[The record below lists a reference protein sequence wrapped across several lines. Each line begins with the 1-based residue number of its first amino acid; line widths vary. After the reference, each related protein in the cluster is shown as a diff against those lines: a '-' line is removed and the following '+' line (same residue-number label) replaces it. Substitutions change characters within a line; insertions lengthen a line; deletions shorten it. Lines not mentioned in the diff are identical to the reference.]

1 MCGLLDTNQ
10 FALSLL
16 ARIITL
22 SNLVV
27 YLTES
32 IKMKKSL
39 LVLAL
44 AAAFSPMLAQAE
56 AGDIVVRLRATNINP
71 SESSKLGEKTASA
84 YSAGIADA
92 LYGSTSANLQVDS
105 NTIPEL
111 DISYYVTKNIA
122 LELILALG
130 TKHDVKTSS
139 NGNGATLLSR
149 DLGEVNLLPP
159 TLTAQWH
166 FMPDQ
171 TFDPYVGAGVSYVR
185 AMDNGLSAR
194 TSGGPR
200 PIRIDR
206 NSWGPAI
213 QAGFDVNLTDKWLVN
228 FDVKK
233 IWFDTD
239 VKLDTQGLAATTPGY
254 RKIDKL
260 DIDPL
265 VVSVGIGKKF

>member
-10 FALSLL
+10 FAMKVLP
-16 ARIITL
+16 RIITL

-44 AAAFSPMLAQAE
+44 AAAFAPVLAQAE
-56 AGDIVVRLRATNINP
+56 AGDIVVRLRATHINP
-71 SESSKLGEKTASA
+71 SEDSKLGETTARA
-84 YSAGIADA
+84 YGANISNA

-185 AMDNGLSAR
+185 AMDNGLMAR
-194 TSGGPR
+194 TSLSNSG
-200 PIRIDR
+200 IRIER
-206 NSWGPAI
+206 SSWGPAI
-213 QAGFDVNLTDKWLVN
+213 QAGFDINLTDKWLVN

-239 VKLDTQGLAATTPGY
+239 VKINVPALAAGY
-254 RKIDKL
+254 KKIDSL